1 MQAKCCLYEE
11 YRHELMCLF
20 CEGAIKMQVFFEYW
34 FGLGNGQKSGAVQMG
49 LRGRRV
55 FVCYLNTHKRL
66 ILHAIRCADH
76 LCASAQNQF
85 R

>member
-1 MQAKCCLYEE
+1 
-11 YRHELMCLF
+11 
-20 CEGAIKMQVFFEYW
+20 
-34 FGLGNGQKSGAVQMG
+34 VQMG

-55 FVCYLNTHKRL
+55 FVCYLNIHKRL

>member
-1 MQAKCCLYEE
+1 MRNTSMNRCAFFARSCNKN
-11 YRHELMCLF
+11 
-20 CEGAIKMQVFFEYW
+20 ASVFEYW